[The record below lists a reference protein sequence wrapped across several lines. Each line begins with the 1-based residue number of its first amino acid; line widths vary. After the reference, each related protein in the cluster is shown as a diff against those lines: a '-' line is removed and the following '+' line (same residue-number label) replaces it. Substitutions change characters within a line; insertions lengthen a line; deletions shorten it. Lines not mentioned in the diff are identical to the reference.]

1 MERSSGAGKSSGD
14 FRIVKLLAYA
24 FLGLSLI
31 NTVSNLFLSDL
42 NLKKVL
48 QLRMAT
54 SRLEKLIDAEKGK
67 NLKLRAIHSR
77 IKSNPRFYKEKFVR
91 EYLLM
96 FKKGEKVIP
105 LPKELWYR

>member
-1 MERSSGAGKSSGD
+1 MERSSGAGRNSGD
-14 FRIVKLLAYA
+14 LRIVRLLAYA

-31 NTVSNLFLSDL
+31 NTFSNLFLSDL
-42 NLKKVL
+42 NLKKII

-54 SRLEKLIDAEKGK
+54 SRLEKLIYAEKGK
-67 NLKLRAIHSR
+67 NLKLKAIHSR
-77 IKSNPRFYKEKFVR
+77 VKSDPRFYKEKFVR

-105 LPKELWYR
+105 LPRELWYR

>member
-31 NTVSNLFLSDL
+31 NTFSNLFLSDL
-42 NLKKVL
+42 NLNKVI

-54 SRLEKLIDAEKGK
+54 SRLEKLIYAEEGK
-67 NLKLRAIHSR
+67 NLKLKAIYSR
-77 IKSNPRFYKEKFVR
+77 VKSNPRFYKEKFIR

-96 FKKGEKVIP
+96 FRKGEKVIP
-105 LPKELWYR
+105 LPRELWYR